1 MLLVS
6 WASFSGPSWPGEL
19 PTQLFDVVIETNESI
34 ESLDAYRINF
44 TSSDTSEGYAFSAA
58 PVLNP
63 VVLASLDIDG
73 DGQARALTDGLL
85 LIRRLFQFSGDSLVA
100 GAVASDA
107 LYQTPE
113 EIAERIDAFSEGF
126 DVDADGETRALTDGL
141 LVIRRLFQFSGSSLT
156 AGAVAGDA
164 ARSDPDEIADYI
176 DSLSP

>member
-1 MLLVS
+1 M
-6 WASFSGPSWPGEL
+6 
-19 PTQLFDVVIETNESI
+19 
-34 ESLDAYRINF
+34 
-44 TSSDTSEGYAFSAA
+44 
-58 PVLNP
+58 
-63 VVLASLDIDG
+63 
-73 DGQARALTDGLL
+73 TDGLL